1 MAISPPSD
9 IVLDVARAVDAGE
22 LEAAKA
28 RLAQRAGGA
37 GSSDGSAAF
46 SVAESEAPVRP
57 MLTRAAETPQN
68 DPFQRFEA
76 MVLQTF
82 LQSMLPDN
90 TDSVYGKGMAGEMWK
105 SLMAEELAKS
115 MAARGGIGIAD
126 RMLRDHYRDGE
137 NTVPAGPLSGGPEK
151 AETDRQAM
159 LSSALLDQMQM
170 RLARTLDDDRAATV
184 DTN

>member
-22 LEAAKA
+22 LEAARA

-37 GSSDGSAAF
+37 GAPDGGAAF
-46 SVAESEAPVRP
+46 SLAETTEPARP
-57 MLTRAAETPQN
+57 QFTRAAVAPQN
-68 DPFQRFEA
+68 DPFQRFET

-82 LQSMLPDN
+82 LQSMLPDSAE
-90 TDSVYGKGMAGEMWK
+90 SVYGKGMAGEMWK
-105 SLMAEELAKS
+105 SLMADELAKS

-137 NTVPAGPLSGGPEK
+137 NTVPVGPLSGGPEK
-151 AETDRQAM
+151 TETDRESM

-170 RLARTLDDDRAATV
+170 RLARTLDADRSATV